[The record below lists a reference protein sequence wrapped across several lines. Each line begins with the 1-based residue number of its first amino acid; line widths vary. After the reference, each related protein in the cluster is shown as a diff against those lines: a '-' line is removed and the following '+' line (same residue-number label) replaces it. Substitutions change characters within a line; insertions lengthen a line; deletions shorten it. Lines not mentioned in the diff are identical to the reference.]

1 MPPPIPEEEPV
12 VDTEEV
18 SESATKKGKMK
29 ADEAEPT
36 PRPQQYAYF
45 ISRGVELL
53 DSEERMIGKSSAQC
67 WVITP
72 LNRLFI
78 ERLILIIVSITF

>member
-18 SESATKKGKMK
+18 SESVVKKGKMK
-29 ADEAEPT
+29 ADDAEPA

-53 DSEERMIGKSSAQC
+53 DSEERMIGKSNAQYRA
-67 WVITP
+67 ITP
-72 LNRLFI
+72 LNCLTV
-78 ERLILIIVSITF
+78 EWWCCSP